1 MNNSVVYLP
10 FSDGSSISFDGNAF
24 VIHKRPKNINAIDLE
39 PEFPPCMA
47 EKIWSIHAHE
57 VIKALE
63 NAYQKQKEERKTGRT
78 KKIYSR

>member
-1 MNNSVVYLP
+1 MSTRVYLP

-24 VIHKRPKNINAIDLE
+24 VIHKCPKNIDAVDLE

-47 EKIWSIHAHE
+47 EKIWSVHAHE

-63 NAYQKQKEERKTGRT
+63 NALKHQKDTHKSQRT